1 MDEPTVVDWH
11 GLHVALPV
19 PWEVVRHGVSP
30 LKGSLVF
37 ADRTRQRLQV
47 TWTACR
53 KAPDVDRLLSDH
65 RAKQLKANEKAVFDE
80 AEPAEGWRGL
90 VRRFEDGRAITRLA
104 RYEAG
109 AAGGSK
115 LVEVVLEHRPG
126 DRAEAELLPTI
137 LAGFDAEGEV
147 GRYRIFG
154 LDVKV
159 EGAEGGAE
167 AGERPA
173 PLGKVLR
180 GGRWWLGSTRVL
192 PADVTLTFQDTDPAT
207 HKEAKAT
214 VAVRRQGMADGWFDG
229 DLEKLIKRELPKAK
243 WEFEED
249 EVNGHGAVVG
259 RCVVPG
265 PRIKRFARLH
275 NARVEVAWQC
285 EEENAVY
292 RVAATGPARRGV
304 EVAGFVVRC
313 HGVLGEEG

>member
-65 RAKQLKANEKAVFDE
+65 RAKQLKANERAVFDE

-104 RYEAG
+104 RYEAE

-159 EGAEGGAE
+159 EGAEGG
-167 AGERPA
+167 
-173 PLGKVLR
+173 

-207 HKEAKAT
+207 HKEAKST

-229 DLEKLIKRELPKAK
+229 DPEKLIRRELPKAA
-243 WEFEED
+243 WAFEGD

-275 NARVEVAWQC
+275 NARGEVAWHC
-285 EEENAVY
+285 EAENAVY

-304 EVAGFVVRC
+304 GVEGFEVRC
-313 HGVLGEEG
+313 HGVGEEEA